1 MSTTR
6 IEPEETIDEPTF
18 TSRQPLD
25 YVPGILLLIDVTR
38 LLQDRRDVPDGQ
50 YYSPAAV
57 MDCYEVLR
65 QMIDDAD
72 QMEGLFLGVLADS
85 VMLADDLRRSLN
97 QYTALK
103 MRVWDDVRPE
113 HGDNPLAPLVQL
125 R

>member
-1 MSTTR
+1 MLRSLCHWLR
-6 IEPEETIDEPTF
+6 LCG
-18 TSRQPLD
+18 R
-25 YVPGILLLIDVTR
+25 PGILLLIDATR
-38 LLQDRRDVPDGQ
+38 LLRERREVSDGLV
-50 YYSPAAV
+50 YSPAAV

-65 QMIDDAD
+65 QMIDDAGL
-72 QMEGLFLGVLADS
+72 MEGLFLAVLADPAL
-85 VMLADDLRRSLN
+85 LADDLRRSLN